1 MISDSIKSLT
11 KQRKNLFSQYVCDMK
26 KVDESI
32 AKSVIHRHNEDQ
44 FIKSWSK
51 MVGNPSNRLVVSKP
65 AQGKFF
71 DDCKALVNSMKEIRL
86 AQKTK
91 NIKKTAHIQLQDIQ
105 KIDEE
110 IRKLKIQ
117 QRQGD
122 EY

>member
-51 MVGNPSNRLVVSKP
+51 MVGNPKNRQVVSK
-65 AQGKFF
+65 
-71 DDCKALVNSMKEIRL
+71 
-86 AQKTK
+86 
-91 NIKKTAHIQLQDIQ
+91 QDQ
-105 KIDEE
+105 W
-110 IRKLKIQ
+110 
-117 QRQGD
+117 
-122 EY
+122 